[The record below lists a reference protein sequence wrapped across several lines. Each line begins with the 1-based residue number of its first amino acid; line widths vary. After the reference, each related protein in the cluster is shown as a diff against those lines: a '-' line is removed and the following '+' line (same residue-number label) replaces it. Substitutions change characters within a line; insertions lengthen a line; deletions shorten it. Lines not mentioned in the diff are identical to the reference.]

1 MGERSG
7 VEAVTEAKLRIGE
20 ESSAQFSAGGISSEI
35 WSAEFSPPVVS
46 ICESCVA

>member
-7 VEAVTEAKLRIGE
+7 IEAITDEKLRVSGE
-20 ESSAQFSAGGISSEI
+20 MSAEFSAGGVLSEVSSGE
-35 WSAEFSPPVVS
+35 SSPPVVS